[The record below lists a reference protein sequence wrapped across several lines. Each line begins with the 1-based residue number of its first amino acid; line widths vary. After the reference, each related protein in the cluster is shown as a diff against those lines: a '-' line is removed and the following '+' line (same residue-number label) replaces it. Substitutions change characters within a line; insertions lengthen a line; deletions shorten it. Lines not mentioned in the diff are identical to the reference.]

1 MQLTDKQLIESGLL
15 GFTFSDFHEVTTKD
29 NRIEQILIIDCPYFK
44 TYDGHKRWVIHKT
57 YYDNE
62 KYELVNY
69 EYFMNKE
76 GISSY
81 LPLSFLIGSDITF
94 SIVNENENKINLKK
108 ANIPLLIAHNE
119 TGELIRNPQIFD
131 DNNSN
136 NDVDKIVKQFA
147 KFFMDFI
154 FLNIEDVEKLY
165 EKYINEDFEMSKL
178 SLGDAYY
185 ITELF
190 FPKSCSFINFDPN
203 GHLLS
208 ALHALI

>member
-1 MQLTDKQLIESGLL
+1 MKLTDKQLIESGLL
-15 GFTFSDFHEVTTKD
+15 GFTLNDFHEVTVND
-29 NRIEQILIIDCPYFK
+29 RVEQILIIDCPYFK
-44 TYDGHKRWVIHKT
+44 AYDGHKRWVIHKT

-62 KYELVNY
+62 KYELINY
-69 EYFMNKE
+69 EYFFNNE

-94 SIVNENENKINLKK
+94 SIVTQDENKTPQKK
-108 ANIPLLIAHNE
+108 GDIPLLILHNE

-131 DNNSN
+131 NNSN
-136 NDVDKIVKQFA
+136 NDVDKTIKQFA

-165 EKYINEDFEMSKL
+165 EKYINEEFEMSKITI
-178 SLGDAYY
+178 GDAYY

-190 FPKSCSFINFDPN
+190 FPKSCSFVDFDPN
-203 GHLLS
+203 EHLLS
-208 ALHALI
+208 ALQTLI